1 MQADTLPLPWKAGSA
16 AFCVQELIADL
27 AGCQKGSARHDLL
40 TALRHARARA
50 DHDPW
55 GAPEHVRYAQAV
67 LEIAV
72 EWSMPAVERWAVAWL
87 AAAGG
92 SQLRLRWSS
101 RSRDGRTRRD
111 GLAPSPVAAI
121 AAGPGRVIIGC
132 QSGYVAGWTDDAGL
146 SYINRSEG
154 AVWAIASR
162 DDRVF
167 AAGEHGHFVTDPQ
180 SWTLPSLREQL
191 NAVVEVAAIGPEG
204 DVACGDIAGTILV
217 CPQRGN
223 WIQLRR
229 PGGGNPAPALALSF
243 DEESAVWAA
252 WEDGLVTEIARA
264 PRGEWQW
271 RRTLRPRPGESA
283 LAAAFDGPGRRLAV
297 VYRGGEVSVVDLPEM
312 RARPAWSGDDVPFAA
327 TPTIAWSPGG
337 LLALSGR
344 TLSGTERLLFGQP
357 DQPPESIHGE
367 GAAGRV
373 AFLDDE
379 HLVTAQDRDITDWAV
394 REAGSEVP
402 DSYLREAI
410 TAVAVDPLDPSRALA
425 GTKHGRLLR
434 YDDRGEATAISE
446 DGAISGQVHEL
457 ARVGDDWLVAAQGG
471 AYRLPPA
478 GKPVRLPVTP
488 SSTASYLC
496 LSVASTGQDESAP
509 DGAYACHDEA
519 RTLSG
524 TPPLTFASAVR
535 DICSGADGT
544 MAAIDEDGTV
554 RVRGRAG
561 DAWSPPDPPPR
572 AGGTARSGWR
582 LLAASA
588 RSVTVWNPFGRNG
601 RDPDGEVLR
610 LSRYGQDSL
619 LCRLPSGVTAARAFD
634 GQRILMARPEGG
646 VGLAEANRDA
656 RDRPIVGVNARATAV
671 SAAGRRIVVA
681 AEKRIS
687 GYDVMEP
694 PADGAD
700 GIIHL
705 TTALTEGKCRVTL
718 ADDQVIELDA
728 GAFAKFRGTSLTA
741 DLTAGQQSALVEAT
755 SRIGDQIWRG
765 GLDLAIDQA
774 RGDDPD
780 RPVRLEWSCDGQTD
794 DLPWELVHPSL
805 SPLGWFAEPPVTS
818 VRRTG
823 PGEAARPGRV
833 GQPSAP
839 MTRYRMLVIRGT
851 GVELDSSNEAYTQ
864 TSRRTRLTNV
874 TMLSPRPVR
883 IGSRGDL
890 GRALERPADIL
901 QVWAHCGPA
910 ITRFGAGAEVRT
922 NQLADLLAPRVS
934 RLAVIVGCRSG
945 AIGRALV
952 ERGVAAVVAMRVQV
966 YSRTIQPLVA
976 DLMSLALGGMPIDLA
991 FAQALRS
998 YVLTGQP
1005 GAAAVPILYLAAG
1018 SNGDLFG

>member
-16 AFCVQELIADL
+16 AFDVPELIADL
-27 AGCQKGSARHDLL
+27 AGCQKGSARHELR

-92 SQLRLRWSS
+92 TQLRMRWSS

-121 AAGPGRVIIGC
+121 AAAQGRVLIGC
-132 QSGYVAGWTDDAGL
+132 NSGYVGGWTDDAGL
-146 SYINRSEG
+146 SYINRSKG

-162 DDRVF
+162 GDRVF
-167 AAGEHGHFVTDPQ
+167 AAGEHGHFVTAPD
-180 SWTLPSLREQL
+180 SWTLPFWDQL
-191 NAVVEVAAIGPEG
+191 NAVATVAAIGPEG
-204 DVACGDIAGTILV
+204 DVACGDIAGTILL
-217 CPQRGN
+217 CPEGGS

-229 PGGGNPAPALALSF
+229 PGGGHPAPTLALSF
-243 DEESAVWAA
+243 DEKSAVWAV
-252 WEDGLVTEIARA
+252 WGDGLITEIERA
-264 PRGEWQW
+264 PRGEWEW
-271 RRTLRPRPGESA
+271 RRTLEPPPGKPA

-297 VYRGGEVSVVDLPEM
+297 VYRGGEVSIVDLPEM
-312 RARPAWSGDDVPFAA
+312 RARPAWSGGDVTFSDVP
-327 TPTIAWSPGG
+327 TVAWSPGG

-344 TLSGTERLLFGQP
+344 AVSGTERLVFGQP
-357 DQPPESIHGE
+357 DQQPESIDGE

-379 HLVTAQDRDITDWAV
+379 HLVTAQERDITDWAV
-394 REAGSEVP
+394 REAGSGVP

-434 YDDRGEATAISE
+434 YDDRGEAMTVAE

-471 AYRLPPA
+471 AYRLPPG

-496 LSVASTGQDESAP
+496 LSVASTGRDGPTP
-509 DGAYACHDEA
+509 DGAYACHDEV

-524 TPPLTFASAVR
+524 RPPLTFASAVR
-535 DICSGADGT
+535 DIRSGADGT

-561 DAWSPPDPPPR
+561 DEWSPPDPALR
-572 AGGTARSGWR
+572 EGGTARSGWR
-582 LLAASA
+582 LLAANA
-588 RSVTVWNPFGRNG
+588 RFVTVWNPFGRNE

-610 LSRYGQDSL
+610 LSRFGQYSL
-619 LCRLPSGVTAARAFD
+619 LGRLPSGVTAARAFV
-634 GQRILMARPEGG
+634 GQRILVARPEGG
-646 VGLAEANRDA
+646 VGLAAANRDA

-687 GYDVMEP
+687 GYDLMEP

-705 TTALTEGKCRVTL
+705 TAALTEGKCHVTL
-718 ADDQVIELDA
+718 ADDQIIELDA
-728 GAFAKFRGTSLTA
+728 RAFTKFRDTSLTG
-741 DLTAGQQSALVEAT
+741 DLTARQQSALVEAT

-765 GLDLAIDQA
+765 GLNLAIDQA

-780 RPVRLEWSCDGQTD
+780 RPVRLEWSCDDRTD

-805 SPLGWFAEPPVTS
+805 SPLGWFADPPVTS

-823 PGEAARPGRV
+823 PLGAARPGRA
-833 GQPSAP
+833 GEPSTS

-864 TSRRTRLTNV
+864 TGRRTRLANV

-890 GRALERPADIL
+890 DQAIEQPADIL
-901 QVWAHCGPA
+901 QVWAHCGPT
-910 ITRFGAGAEVRT
+910 ITRFGDGAEFRT
-922 NQLADLLAPRVS
+922 DELADLLAPRVS

-945 AIGRALV
+945 ALGRALV
-952 ERGVAAVVAMRVQV
+952 ERGVAAVVAMRVEV

-976 DLMSLALGGMPIDLA
+976 DLMSLALGGLPIDLA

-1005 GAAAVPILYLAAG
+1005 GAAAVPILYLAAS